1 MPISP
6 LSSSRSLS
14 LILLG
19 CAALAWGPAGL
30 AGDAPKAVPK
40 AAAKAD
46 IRAELAAKIPGA
58 KPEDIRPSPLP
69 GIYEVMLGTSAG
81 YISADGRYLI
91 SGDLFEIDTRT
102 NLTDIRKAETRRA
115 LMANLK
121 EDQMIIF
128 APAKVKHTITIF
140 TDVDCTYCRK
150 LHSEIGELNKL
161 GVRVRYLA
169 YPRTGPNTES
179 WAKMER
185 IFCAKDRK
193 DALTH
198 AKLGEA
204 VKSPACGATPVAS
217 QFQLGEQIGVNG
229 TPAIVTETGE
239 YIGGYLPAAKL
250 AQYLD
255 TGTRPG
261 L

>member
-1 MPISP
+1 MHSSP
-6 LSSSRSLS
+6 ASWSRNLS
-14 LILLG
+14 LTLLG
-19 CAALAWGPAGL
+19 CMSLAWGPAGL
-30 AGDAPKAVPK
+30 AGDAPKSAPK
-40 AAAKAD
+40 PD

-58 KPEDIRPSPLP
+58 KPEDIRTSPLP
-69 GIYEVMLGTSAG
+69 GMYEVMLGTSVG

-91 SGDLFEIDTRT
+91 SGDMFEIATRT

-115 LMANLK
+115 LMAGLK

-161 GVRVRYLA
+161 GVKVRYLA

-185 IFCAKDRK
+185 VYCAKDRK

-229 TPAIVTETGE
+229 TPAIITDTGE